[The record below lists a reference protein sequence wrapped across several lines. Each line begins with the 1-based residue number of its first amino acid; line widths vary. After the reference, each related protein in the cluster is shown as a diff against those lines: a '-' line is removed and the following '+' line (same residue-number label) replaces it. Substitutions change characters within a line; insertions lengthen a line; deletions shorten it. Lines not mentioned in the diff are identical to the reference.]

1 MELVKNK
8 VSGKS
13 FIVIDD
19 TADKYIKLITPEGK
33 VKFLDRHLFE
43 PLASADY
50 KDSLYYDHL
59 TNVQIDR
66 YMEYEKYVNY

>member
-8 VSGKS
+8 ASGKF

-19 TADKYIKLITPEGK
+19 TGDKYIKLITPEGK

-43 PLASADY
+43 PQASADH
-50 KDSLYYDHL
+50 KDSLYYGHL
-59 TNVQIDR
+59 TNVQMDR